1 MRVVVLVLAIIGGV
15 LGVMFAFMAMF
26 VGAIGEELTG
36 DSTVIWLGLSAL
48 GAAILGIVSG
58 ATSFG
63 SRRKKLSALGLIVA
77 AIWHVVSISFFGIPA
92 LVFFLLAGIL
102 GFFVKAPQAEG
113 RRAEGDL
120 G

>member
-15 LGVMFAFMAMF
+15 LGVLFAFLAMF

-48 GAAILGIVSG
+48 GASVLGIICG

-63 SRRKKLSALGLIVA
+63 SRRKKLSAFGLIVA
-77 AIWHVVSISFFGIPA
+77 AIWHAISISLFGIPG
-92 LVFFLLAGIL
+92 LIFFLLAGLL
-102 GFFVKAPQAEG
+102 GFFVKSP
-113 RRAEGDL
+113 RR
-120 G
+120 